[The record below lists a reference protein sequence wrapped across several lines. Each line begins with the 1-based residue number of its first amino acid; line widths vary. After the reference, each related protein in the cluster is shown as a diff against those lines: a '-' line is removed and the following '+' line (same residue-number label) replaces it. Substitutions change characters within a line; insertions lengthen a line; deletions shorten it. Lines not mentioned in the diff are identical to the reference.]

1 MKIATVIARVLLGL
15 IFVVFGLNAFL
26 HFLPMPP
33 MSGPAGQ
40 FMGAMVV
47 TGYYSIIALLQIVGG
62 VLLLSGRYVTFG
74 LTLLVPVIVN
84 ILMFHLFMSHAGA
97 GLAVIVTILAL
108 YLLWNY
114 RRNFTCLLQK

>member
-62 VLLLSGRYVTFG
+62 VLLLAGRYVTFG

-84 ILMFHLFMSHAGA
+84 IIMFHLFMSHAGA
-97 GLAVIVTILAL
+97 GLAVIVTLLAL

>member
-62 VLLLSGRYVTFG
+62 VLLLAGRYVTFG

-84 ILMFHLFMSHAGA
+84 IIMFHLFMSHAGA
-97 GLAVIVTILAL
+97 GLAVIVTLLAL
-108 YLLWNY
+108 FLLWNY